1 MQDNNIT
8 ISYKIQ
14 DVKVIKATSLVRG
27 FLYPILDIEPKYF
40 KEIKLEQYGI
50 MKKKSGIFR

>member
-1 MQDNNIT
+1 MYYVL

-27 FLYPILDIEPKYF
+27 FLYLILDIEPKYF